1 MVVTG
6 HTMTAADQTRHL
18 PVQNSVPTEFNENLS
33 SLFVDIRSR
42 VWKDERGFRL
52 EHSLLCEEYMT
63 IQNKLH
69 LPKNN
74 CRIFSKY

>member
-1 MVVTG
+1 MVVPG
-6 HTMTAADQTRHL
+6 HTMKAADQTRQL

-42 VWKDERGFRL
+42 VWKDERDLL

-74 CRIFSKY
+74 YRICSKY